1 MILKPID
8 NLDIFCDKAEP
19 VIGVFASKKW
29 LSVYDGALTL
39 MGIYKDEHQMIGGFY
54 FLNSKKFGFTFLK
67 LPPYTPHCGLFFRS
81 DSKNNASINNFSKE
95 VMNEVCTFFSNQKS
109 ALTVLAFPSNIIDFQ
124 HFIWEKYKVIP
135 NYTYRINLG
144 KSMEDIKANFDSKN
158 RNVIN
163 KAIKDG
169 VVVSENTLSK
179 DELFKFFMDSLNT
192 TDANIYET
200 ELQNIFKKFA
210 DDTNSFSVT
219 AQKGNEVLGNV
230 FCVYDKNNCYYLL
243 GGVNKKSGVQ
253 GVNNILVQRSIEK
266 AKELG
271 CITFDFEGSMLKG
284 VEKFFRSFGPELVP
298 YFTVNKASL
307 PLEILLKFKKRE
319 LF

>member
-1 MILKPID
+1 VILKPID
-8 NLDIFCDKAEP
+8 NLDVFCDKAEP

-29 LSVYDGALTL
+29 LSIYDGALTL
-39 MGIYKDEHQMIGGFY
+39 IGIYKDEHQLIGGFY
-54 FLNSKKFGFTFLK
+54 FLNTKKFGFTFLK
-67 LPPYTPHCGLFFRS
+67 LPPYTPHCGLFFSS
-81 DSKNNASINNFSKE
+81 DSKNNSSVNNFSKE
-95 VMNEVCTFFSNQKS
+95 VMNEVCTFLSNQKS
-109 ALTVLAFPSNIIDFQ
+109 ALTILAFPSNIIDFQ

-135 NYTYRINLG
+135 NYTYRINLER
-144 KSMEDIKANFDSKN
+144 SIEDIKSNFDSKN

-163 KAIKDG
+163 KAIKED
-169 VVVSENTLSK
+169 VVVTENTLSK
-179 DELFKFFMDSLNT
+179 DQLFKFFMDSLNT
-192 TDANIYET
+192 TDANIYDV
-200 ELQNIFKKFA
+200 ELKHIFTKFA

-219 AQKGNEVLGNV
+219 ARKGDEVLGNV
-230 FCVYDKNNCYYLL
+230 FCVFDKSNCYYLL

-253 GVNNILVQRSIEK
+253 GVNNILVQKSIEK

-271 CITFDFEGSMLKG
+271 CKTFDFEGSMLKG
-284 VEKFFRSFGPELVP
+284 VEKFFRSFGPDLVP